1 MPFVG
6 GAGLVSRSL
15 RIVRKNDSRAASL
28 AVACEAQLPTDLHR
42 PLSFFANKLSLKRHW
57 GMTTVLY
64 ATQNTCWAVAA
75 DAILLCRRAMLGF
88 SGVVGD
94 YASDLLGAC
103 GRLIDS
109 CRARPAPQIRMQ
121 PAPLGIEGQWQ
132 RATGIIRA
140 ALASFRNIQTFQA
153 AAARQIDAADY
164 ALQLLIQDLGAAM
177 PIPADGRALRAV
189 LAEAAK
195 TVPAPRKK
203 SLAA

>member
-1 MPFVG
+1 
-6 GAGLVSRSL
+6 
-15 RIVRKNDSRAASL
+15 
-28 AVACEAQLPTDLHR
+28 
-42 PLSFFANKLSLKRHW
+42 
-57 GMTTVLY
+57 
-64 ATQNTCWAVAA
+64 
-75 DAILLCRRAMLGF
+75 
-88 SGVVGD
+88 
-94 YASDLLGAC
+94 
-103 GRLIDS
+103 
-109 CRARPAPQIRMQ
+109 MQ

-140 ALASFRNIQTFQA
+140 ALGSFRNIQTFQA